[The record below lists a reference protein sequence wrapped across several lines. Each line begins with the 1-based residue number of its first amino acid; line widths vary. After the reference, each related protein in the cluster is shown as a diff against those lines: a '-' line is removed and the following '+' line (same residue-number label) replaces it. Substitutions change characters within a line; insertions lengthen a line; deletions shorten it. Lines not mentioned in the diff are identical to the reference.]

1 MYSSQQHREGPCLHR
16 AYSLGEVCF
25 IFFHVLF
32 QQIFIGPGT
41 SRLSLFRENGKV
53 MPLPAVTTDEQVALD
68 LGQAW
73 ATVFIL
79 EA

>member
-25 IFFHVLF
+25 IFYFFHVLF

-53 MPLPAVTTDEQVALD
+53 MPLTAVTADEQVALD
-68 LGQAW
+68 LGQA
-73 ATVFIL
+73 
-79 EA
+79 

>member
-25 IFFHVLF
+25 MCVFFFHVLF

-41 SRLSLFRENGKV
+41 SRLSLCRENGKV
-53 MPLPAVTTDEQVALD
+53 MPLTAVTADEQVALD
-68 LGQAW
+68 LGQA
-73 ATVFIL
+73 
-79 EA
+79 

>member
-25 IFFHVLF
+25 MFVFFFHVLF

-41 SRLSLFRENGKV
+41 SRLSLCRENGKV
-53 MPLPAVTTDEQVALD
+53 MPLTAVTADEQVALD
-68 LGQAW
+68 LGQA
-73 ATVFIL
+73 
-79 EA
+79 

>member
-25 IFFHVLF
+25 MFVFFFHVLF

-41 SRLSLFRENGKV
+41 SRLSLCRETGKV
-53 MPLPAVTTDEQVALD
+53 MPLTAVTADEQVALD
-68 LGQAW
+68 LGQA
-73 ATVFIL
+73 
-79 EA
+79 